1 MSDTKHRCG
10 TVALLCVGFVVAS
23 CSSERKAPESAAV
36 ESQATQADE
45 AAIKGVHLR
54 VTRAIKEKDAGSLL
68 ALFDSDLVVM
78 PPNEPPIVGKAA
90 LRSWFL
96 RLTDQFSIELD
107 SSVEELKVSGDWAFE
122 RFSFRQTMTPTGGGE
137 PATARGKGIH
147 VFRRQSDGSWK
158 IARDIWNSDEAAGV
172 GDQLDGGGAPGDRST
187 RARGA
192 GAARRGGWSGDS
204 SQDEL
209 AGSLRAELAE
219 ARRQLRDSEAQGS
232 RGSSQGELERLRR
245 QIAQL
250 RERQAGPGPGDP
262 SQAELIKRLQ
272 AQLAEQKG
280 QIGQMQAS
288 TSCPEC
294 PVAIQRKGVIY
305 LWDGR
310 PPEPVEIP
318 IEWVRR

>member
-1 MSDTKHRCG
+1 MNDLRFECRTL
-10 TVALLCVGFVVAS
+10 ALLGVLVIAS
-23 CSSERKAPESAAV
+23 CGAEQKAPESAAV
-36 ESQATQADE
+36 ESPASEADE
-45 AAIKGVHLR
+45 AAIEGVHLR
-54 VTRAIKEKDAGSLL
+54 ETQAIKGKDAAHFL

-96 RLTDQFSIELD
+96 RVTDQFSID
-107 SSVEELKVSGDWAFE
+107 PDFSVEEIKTSGDWAFE
-122 RFSFRQTMTPTGGGE
+122 RFSFRRTTTPAGGGE
-137 PATARGKGIH
+137 PATVQGKGVH

-158 IARDIWNSDEAAGV
+158 ISRDIWNSDEAPDA
-172 GDQLDGGGAPGDRST
+172 GDQLDAGGMRGDRLT
-187 RARGA
+187 RSRGTGA
-192 GAARRGGWSGDS
+192 GRRAGRSGGS
-204 SQDEL
+204 SQDGL
-209 AGSLRAELAE
+209 VGRLRAELAE
-219 ARRQLRDSEAQGS
+219 LRRELGDSEAQGS

-250 RERQAGPGPGDP
+250 RERQAGPGPADP

-272 AQLAEQKG
+272 AQLAEHKG
-280 QIGQMQAS
+280 QIEQMQGY
-288 TSCPEC
+288 SCPEC
-294 PVAIQRKGVIY
+294 PVATQRKGVIY